1 MSIRTKS
8 ILLSLVVLFSIAPLT
23 FARGKAVTNPGTYK
37 NWGPDIDEIEIMQKF
52 SASDYDRI
60 VVLPFDTS
68 NTPLPGERDK
78 SYGAVRNV
86 IDGYSETLI
95 EALRDE
101 LKGKMKVEMART
113 SPKAQRTLIL
123 RGTVLDVSAGS
134 RAKRYLVGY
143 GAGAAG
149 SKATGELL
157 DAATGQVLLRFTQER
172 RSGGTWK
179 VAGGSDAQVMRD
191 SIHATG
197 EDIAHIVQQFN

>member
-1 MSIRTKS
+1 MTNKKS
-8 ILLSLVVLFSIAPLT
+8 LLLFLVVALLITPLT
-23 FARGKAVTNPGTYK
+23 LARGNSKPVTDPGSYK
-37 NWGPDIDEIEIMQKF
+37 NWGPDIDEIEIVKKF
-52 SASDYDRI
+52 AAADYDRI
-60 VVLPFDTS
+60 VVIPFDTS
-68 NTPLPGERDK
+68 KTQLPSEKDK
-78 SYGAVRNV
+78 SYNTIKSVV
-86 IDGYSETLI
+86 DGYTETLT

-101 LKGKMKVEMART
+101 VKGKMKVETAQ
-113 SPKAQRTLIL
+113 SEPKTHGTLIL

-149 SKATGELL
+149 SKATGELV

-197 EDIAHIVQQFN
+197 QDIVHMLQQF